1 MSKITLAPTLFST
14 SFKEMI
20 EQYLNINKY
29 SNFYFSYFHI
39 DIMRDDFVSS
49 TNYDAQKLEK
59 LCSLLHKN
67 EHRAEVHLMVKHPFE
82 FIEEI
87 ARINSIYNNCISSI
101 IIHYESFDSKEEL
114 EFLVEQVTSNY
125 SSISFQLAI
134 NPNTVVEDIITLLSS
149 FSNIM
154 VMGVVPGKQG
164 QHFIENRLNVIT
176 LLLKLGVNVSID
188 GGLNE
193 KTISQIL
200 LKVSSLLHQSQLQ
213 LNIGSYINNFST
225 SKKDL
230 IIQKE
235 FNTKLK
241 TLQHQIQNHL
251 QLSSL
256 TYQEKISKNPYIV
269 LIDVGGTHT
278 KIYIGSFEEFSVKHI
293 QVIQTS
299 SIKTFGTIHP
309 QEFFTSIIKKI
320 GAHTKVDYLIMG
332 VAGEKHDSTIL
343 MTHQEL
349 EFDIKLI
356 KKQFPQFKEV
366 LLYNDCELAGFGV
379 QSSQEYL
386 SSKAQSNSQNNKSI
400 QKTKNNN
407 SISHIQ
413 NSNSLSSHFLEML
426 IIVGTGVGIAH
437 ISNQGVSYNSQGGHI
452 ITQLDD
458 IFYTEYVHSNL
469 ENDTISFDDII
480 SARGLEARY
489 QYDTGEYKS
498 TYEICKLAFKKDVR
512 VIKTIE
518 FYLQELYY
526 FLLDCMYFDN
536 IVTNIYLGGEFLS
549 QMIELFKLYKPKEL
563 QELQTKCKIICI
575 SNDYLQFTG
584 ALQIIHSKI
593 FEN

>member
-1 MSKITLAPTLFST
+1 MSKITLVPTLFST
-14 SFKEMI
+14 SFEEMI

-67 EHRAEVHLMVKHPFE
+67 EHRAEVHLMVKHPLE

-87 ARINSIYNNCISSI
+87 IRINSIYNNCISSI

-114 EFLVEQVTSNY
+114 EFVVEQVTSNY

-134 NPNTVVEDIITLLSS
+134 NPNTTVEDIITLLSS

-154 VMGVVPGKQG
+154 VMGVVPGKQR
-164 QHFIENRLNVIT
+164 QNFIENRLSVIM

-200 LKVSSLLHQSQLQ
+200 LKISPLLVQSQLQ
-213 LNIGSYINNFST
+213 FNIGSYLNNIHT
-225 SKKDL
+225 SK
-230 IIQKE
+230 KE
-235 FNTKLK
+235 FNTKLT
-241 TLQHQIQNHL
+241 TLQHQIKNHL
-251 QLSSL
+251 HLSNLTHQEQL
-256 TYQEKISKNPYIV
+256 SKNPYIV

-299 SIKTFGTIHP
+299 SIKTFGTKHP
-309 QEFFTSIIKKI
+309 QELFTSIIKKI
-320 GAHTKVDYLIMG
+320 GIHSKIDFLILG

-349 EFDIKLI
+349 EFDMKFIKE
-356 KKQFPQFKEV
+356 QFPQFKEV
-366 LLYNDCELAGFGV
+366 FLYNDCELAGYGV

-386 SSKAQSNSQNNKSI
+386 DNTVQKYKRTHNNL
-400 QKTKNNN
+400 
-407 SISHIQ
+407 SHIQ
-413 NSNSLSSHFLEML
+413 NNTSLDSHFLELL
-426 IIVGTGVGIAH
+426 IIIGTGVGIAH
-437 ISNQGVSYNSQGGHI
+437 ISNQGISYNSQGGHI

-458 IFYTEYVHSNL
+458 ILYLEYLRSNL
-469 ENDTISFDDII
+469 EKNTISFDDII

-512 VIKTIE
+512 VTKTIE

-536 IVTNIYLGGEFLS
+536 IVTNIYLGGEFS
-549 QMIELFKLYKPKEL
+549 YKMVELFKLYKPKEF
-563 QELQTKCKIICI
+563 QELQQKCTIICI
-575 SNDYLQFTG
+575 SNDYLQFSG
-584 ALQIIHSKI
+584 ALQIIYSKI